1 VSTDAHTLSGAYA
14 LNAVTREEADLF
26 EEHLAVCAPCR
37 QEVRELQA
45 ASAQMAAAEAV
56 PPPQSLK
63 ARVMAGAERTPQEP
77 PLTPSV
83 TRVHKYKK
91 PQWFPRLLAAAAS
104 IALIVAAAI
113 GYSSW
118 TESGTPG
125 STLAAGVARV
135 FEAPD
140 AHQATVR
147 TTNGGTVSVATS
159 PSLNRMAVDTDKL
172 PDLRGGRVYQ
182 LWAMGAGTVTSA
194 GVLEEPDR
202 GAAMEMPP
210 EGVQVAI
217 TIEPAGGS
225 ERPTGAAIMT
235 VTPRDV

>member
-1 VSTDAHTLSGAYA
+1 VSTDVHTLSGAYA

-45 ASAQMAAAEAV
+45 ASAQMAAAEAA
-56 PPPQSLK
+56 PPPPALK
-63 ARVMAGAERTPQEP
+63 ARVMAGAGRTPQEP
-77 PLTPSV
+77 PRAASV
-83 TRVHKYKK
+83 TPVDERRK
-91 PQWFPRLLAAAAS
+91 PQWLPRLLAAAAS
-104 IALIVAAAI
+104 IAVIVAAAI
-113 GYSSW
+113 GYGAM
-118 TESGTPG
+118 TDSGTPG
-125 STLAAGVARV
+125 STLAAGVTRV

-172 PDLRGGRVYQ
+172 PDLEGDRVYQ

-194 GVLEEPDR
+194 GLLEEPDR

-225 ERPTGAAIMT
+225 ERPTGAAILT
-235 VTPRDV
+235 VTPSDV